1 MTFNV
6 YYSKLKT
13 FDNKVKR
20 FVTSDG
26 LPLIDECES
35 IERKEADAV
44 GFALLGIGISKITK
58 DNIDEILFRVRFS
71 EKVYGHALITFGT
84 ADELVSTDKLRR
96 AFQHHVGLEI
106 NYGKELSR
114 HKFVLN
120 LARGIECDVS
130 YALRKEISN

>member
-13 FDNKVKR
+13 FDNKAKR

-58 DNIDEILFRVRFS
+58 D
-71 EKVYGHALITFGT
+71 KTALVVNSHVAPTSTF
-84 ADELVSTDKLRR
+84 A
-96 AFQHHVGLEI
+96 
-106 NYGKELSR
+106 
-114 HKFVLN
+114 
-120 LARGIECDVS
+120 
-130 YALRKEISN
+130 SNPDLDFFL